1 MYNISRTIKQLPIF
15 YKYSRGI
22 KSICING
29 NDETI
34 HQNVDNSIK
43 DCLIQINNQKVAVL
57 GYGPQGRG
65 QSLNLRDNGV
75 DTIIGVRR
83 GKSWDLALEDGWV
96 ENKTLF
102 PMDEA
107 AYQGTI
113 IQYLLS
119 DSAQINNWNM
129 IKDNLHENNTLYFS
143 HGFGITYN
151 EMTNINPPDNV
162 DVVMVA
168 PKGCGMS
175 VREEFLKGNAINASY
190 AVHQDYT
197 GQAKDNTLA
206 LAFLIGSNNVF
217 ETTFKKEVYSDLT
230 GERCVLLG
238 LIQGAFSAQYKVLRE
253 NGHLPS
259 EAYNETVEEALV
271 SLYPIIKD
279 NGMDWLY
286 RNCSTTAQRG
296 ALDWCQKFEDVLKP
310 VIEDCYT
317 EVANGNEAR
326 RVIDKNSS
334 PTYRSDLEA
343 ELKEI
348 DNQELWKTAR
358 IIRDLR
364 TNGDTHC

>member
-1 MYNISRTIKQLPIF
+1 MYNLSRTIKQLPEF

-29 NDETI
+29 YDETI
-34 HQNVDNSIK
+34 HQKEDNSVK
-43 DCLIQINNQKVAVL
+43 DCLIRINNQKVTVL

-75 DTIIGVRR
+75 DTIVGVRR
-83 GKSWDLALEDGWV
+83 GKSWDLAIEDGWI

-102 PMDEA
+102 PVDEA
-107 AYQGTI
+107 TYKGNI

-119 DSAQINNWNM
+119 DSAQINNW
-129 IKDNLHENNTLYFS
+129 DTVRHNLHPGNTLYFS

-151 EMTNINPPDNV
+151 EMTNIVPPNNV

-197 GQAKDNTLA
+197 GQAKDKTLA

-253 NGHLPS
+253 NGHSPS
-259 EAYNETVEEALV
+259 EAYNETVEEALI

-286 RNCSTTAQRG
+286 NNCSTTAQRG
-296 ALDWCQKFEDVLKP
+296 ALDWCGRFEDVLKP
-310 VIEDCYT
+310 VIADCYA
-317 EVANGNEAR
+317 EVVNGNEAR

-334 PTYRSDLEA
+334 PTYRVELEA
-343 ELKEI
+343 ELKKI
-348 DNQELWKTAR
+348 DNQELWKTAKIMR
-358 IIRDLR
+358 GLR
-364 TNGDTHC
+364 

>member
-1 MYNISRTIKQLPIF
+1 MYNMSRTIKQLPVF
-15 YKYSRGI
+15 YKYAVGGIKSRGV
-22 KSICING
+22 KSICISG
-29 NDETI
+29 YDETI
-34 HQNVDNSIK
+34 HQQRDNSVK
-43 DCLIQINNQKVAVL
+43 DCLRRINGQRVSVL

-83 GKSWDLALEDGWV
+83 GKSWDLAIEDGWV
-96 ENKTLF
+96 EDETLF
-102 PMDEA
+102 SMEEA
-107 AYQGTI
+107 SYHGTI

-129 IKDNLHENNTLYFS
+129 VKNNLHSGNTLYFS

-151 EMTNINPPDNV
+151 EMTNIIPPYNV

-168 PKGCGMS
+168 PKGCGVS

-197 GQAKDNTLA
+197 GNAKDRTLA

-217 ETTFKKEVYSDLT
+217 KTTFKKEVYSDLT

-253 NGHLPS
+253 NGHSPS

-296 ALDWCQKFEDVLKP
+296 ALDWHQRFEDTLKP
-310 VIEDCYT
+310 LIAECYA
-317 EVANGNEAR
+317 EVVNGNEAR

-334 PTYRSDLEA
+334 LTYRDELET

-358 IIRDLR
+358 ILRDLR
-364 TNGDTHC
+364 